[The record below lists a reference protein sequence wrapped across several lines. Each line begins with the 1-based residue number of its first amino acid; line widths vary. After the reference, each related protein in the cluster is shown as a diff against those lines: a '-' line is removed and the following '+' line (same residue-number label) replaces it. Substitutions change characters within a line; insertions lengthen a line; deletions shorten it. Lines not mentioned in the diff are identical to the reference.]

1 MQPRKG
7 SMVGANFP
15 VECHSPAAPASML
28 VRGAW
33 AYVRSQ
39 AAHDN
44 RFQTRPHRTVAGTA
58 TRTGAASG
66 SHREPLPER
75 VDQRR
80 RISDVV
86 LVSGEAL
93 RIHAEAVDEQPAD
106 FYATQP
112 RRARELRD
120 QNRGRRR

>member
-1 MQPRKG
+1 MSGPRQPTVIDSRRG
-7 SMVGANFP
+7 HT
-15 VECHSPAAPASML
+15 ERSPE
-28 VRGAW
+28 
-33 AYVRSQ
+33 
-39 AAHDN
+39 
-44 RFQTRPHRTVAGTA
+44 RPPELALRPDHTV
-58 TRTGAASG
+58 S
-66 SHREPLPER
+66 PYPER

-93 RIHAEAVDEQPAD
+93 RIHAEAADKQPAD

-112 RRARELRD
+112 HRARELRD